1 MTALVPISDI
11 QQMATA
17 VAKSGLF
24 GIKTPEQGVALMLIA
39 QAEGLHPAIAA
50 RDFHVIQG
58 RPALKTDA
66 MLARFQQAGGK
77 VDWKVYTDAEVRGV
91 FSHPQGGSLEVS
103 WTIEMARK
111 IGLAGK
117 DNWKSYPRAMLRA
130 RCISEGIRS
139 VFPGCVVG
147 VYSVE
152 ETQDFTDSPSLPK
165 APAQPSDLPMVEEVK
180 ETIDAEDLPYA
191 LVKPDGEVYGRYR
204 DDAEF
209 CEAYASLV
217 GRLVKSKLSDDQ
229 KKEKQAALWQTN
241 HATINAMTME
251 VRNQLRSLVAGEGGT
266 LDFPKSQ
273 PPAGQEPSDSEF

>member
-24 GIKTPEQGVALMLIA
+24 GIKTPDQGVALMLIA

-50 RDFHVIQG
+50 RDYHVIQG

-66 MLARFQQAGGK
+66 MLARFQQAGGR
-77 VDWKVYTDAEVRGV
+77 VDWKVYSDAEVTGV

-152 ETQDFTDSPSLPK
+152 ETQDFTDNQPVVAAQSKPADPLP
-165 APAQPSDLPMVEEVK
+165 LVEEVS
-180 ETIDAEDLPYA
+180 EEELPVV
-191 LVKPDGEVYGRYR
+191 LIKPDGEVYGRYK
-204 DDAEF
+204 DDQEF

-229 KKEKQAALWQTN
+229 KKEKQATLWQAN
-241 HATINAMTME
+241 SSTINKMSSE
-251 VRNQLRSLVAGEGGT
+251 VRTQLRSLVAGEGGT

-273 PPAGQEPSDSEF
+273 PPAGHEPSDSEF